1 MKSGVGAI
9 VGMGAISGLSMATD
23 MPLLIAPLGATAVLL
38 FGQPASPLSQ
48 PVNVF
53 GGYVLA
59 AAIGVGAAQ
68 VFPGAWWAAAIA
80 VGVVIAAMLAL
91 RVTHPPAGAIPLVAS
106 ATPFQGN
113 MLFGAVLIGSV
124 SLVALALLHHRIP
137 PRHDYPRR
145 PAE

>member
-1 MKSGVGAI
+1 MK
-9 VGMGAISGLSMATD
+9 
-23 MPLLIAPLGATAVLL
+23 
-38 FGQPASPLSQ
+38 
-48 PVNVF
+48 
-53 GGYVLA
+53 
-59 AAIGVGAAQ
+59 
-68 VFPGAWWAAAIA
+68 
-80 VGVVIAAMLAL
+80 VV
-91 RVTHPPAGAIPLVAS
+91 PIPLVAS